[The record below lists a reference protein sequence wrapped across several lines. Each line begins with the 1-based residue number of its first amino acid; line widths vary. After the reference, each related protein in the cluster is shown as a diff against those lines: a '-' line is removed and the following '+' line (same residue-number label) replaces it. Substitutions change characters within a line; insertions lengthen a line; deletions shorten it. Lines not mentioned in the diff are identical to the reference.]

1 MIHALYF
8 AAVLHYIFILYKYI
22 KHLVLHIKKQTKKL
36 CDQFFHFWNSSFVL
50 NINF

>member
-22 KHLVLHIKKQTKKL
+22 KHLVLRIKNKQKN
-36 CDQFFHFWNSSFVL
+36 CVISFSISGIL
-50 NINF
+50 LLF

>member
-22 KHLVLHIKKQTKKL
+22 KHLVLHKKTNKKI
-36 CDQFFHFWNSSFVL
+36 V
-50 NINF
+50 